1 MPSLQ
6 NNPSPGCGPQNQPPD
21 LVALGRGLSAYF
33 RDFTICALDD
43 IDIEVRRGDLFGV
56 VGPAGAGKSTL
67 LKIVAGRLRP
77 AYGTVKVF
85 GCSPARAAARAR
97 TGYVPDQTPGKDRP
111 RFGVISRLAAK
122 FFGPAHPASLAR
134 VLRRNPELI
143 ILDNPFAGQDAAAR
157 QAARELILS
166 LRREGRTVLLSSQ
179 SLVEV
184 KDLCNRIAILRGGRI
199 EAMGTLEELLAPPGA
214 VRYLAPVLPE
224 TMLTRALKLIRA
236 DLGLPKTS
244 PGPQDPWPDAPPP
257 QPGPPATVSP
267 AEKMLRSLVKE
278 TPGPTASPGAG
289 G

>member
-1 MPSLQ
+1 MRPLQ
-6 NNPSPGCGPQNQPPD
+6 NHPPD
-21 LVALGRGLSAYF
+21 LVVLGHGLSAYF
-33 RDFTICALDD
+33 RDFTICALDA

-85 GCSPARAAARAR
+85 GGSPARAAAKAR
-97 TGYVPDQTPGKDRP
+97 TGYAPDQTPGKDPP
-111 RFGVISRLAAK
+111 RFDAISRLAAK
-122 FFGPAHPASLAR
+122 FFGPARPASVAR

-157 QAARELILS
+157 QATRELILS
-166 LRREGRTVLLSSQ
+166 LRREGRTVLLGSQ
-179 SLVEV
+179 SLLEV
-184 KDLCNRIAILRGGRI
+184 KDLCNRMVLLHGGKI

-214 VRYLAPVLPE
+214 VRYLAAVIPE
-224 TMLTRALKLIRA
+224 PMLTRALKLIRA
-236 DLGLPKTS
+236 DLGLPETS
-244 PGPQDPWPDAPPP
+244 SGPQDPCPDAPP

-267 AEKMLRSLVKE
+267 AEKRLRSLLKE
-278 TPGPTASPGAG
+278 TPNPATSPGAG